1 MTQPTAIELMD
12 DNWIEGVTLAH
23 LVMQKVLGLFI
34 KMKWNYAI
42 EYKLDGFKIHDFYN
56 DKNGIHDE
64 IKCHLILLCKS
75 MNDCYL

>member
-1 MTQPTAIELMD
+1 
-12 DNWIEGVTLAH
+12 
-23 LVMQKVLGLFI
+23 
-34 KMKWNYAI
+34 MKWNYAI